1 MFFDLEKAYDTTWK
15 FGILRDLRNA
25 NLGGY
30 MVDFIENF
38 LSSRFFQVRIGSTFS
53 EFYKQEMGVPQGSI
67 LSVTLFVLKINQLA
81 NLIDDDVL
89 RSLFVDDFKI
99 CFRTKNMSTLEKHI
113 QGNLDKI
120 SAWAEINGFKF

>member
-1 MFFDLEKAYDTTWK
+1 MVNNRLVWFLEKNKLLSKFQCGFRKERSTTDHLIRLETYIREAFQAGEQCVAVFFDLEKAYDTTWK

-53 EFYKQEMGVPQGSI
+53 EFYTP
-67 LSVTLFVLKINQLA
+67 
-81 NLIDDDVL
+81 
-89 RSLFVDDFKI
+89 
-99 CFRTKNMSTLEKHI
+99 
-113 QGNLDKI
+113 
-120 SAWAEINGFKF
+120 